1 VHNQDHPRHAETLR
15 TDKHTSY
22 KRKWRGRKVWV
33 KLASD
38 RLPYEGIIVSVSQP
52 EQVGRY
58 NVIIRL
64 SPFIV
69 MAVRHVSRGREWD
82 FVEE

>member
-1 VHNQDHPRHAETLR
+1 M
-15 TDKHTSY
+15 
-22 KRKWRGRKVWV
+22 WV

-52 EQVGRY
+52 DQVGRY

-64 SPFIV
+64 SPSIV
-69 MAVRHVSRGREWD
+69 TAVRHVSRGGEWD